1 MQLRFNVVSEIVE
14 QREEGRKKTNN
25 KPDQQQPQVNTNLCK
40 IKILIKFKLCNSDSS
55 SRYSIR

>member
-1 MQLRFNVVSEIVE
+1 MLFLKLLN
-14 QREEGRKKTNN
+14 REEGRKKTNN